1 MTSPVNNKHPLGAVL
16 CMALLTL
23 ASGTALAQRA
33 LTNTNSG
40 GDPPPPTRIVNTLTQ
55 CDVNNTRRLNTG
67 AADACL
73 GQVQRAENTADVQG
87 LAATYSA
94 GLAYTLSMSLAVP
107 DRQSVG
113 GPSVSSGGLLAATGL
128 GTGSLFIKFQRQEV
142 GSYVFAFS
150 GTYDD
155 AATGNAFEQWS
166 GYYLYDFVQS
176 TVDVLSGM
184 PFQPFQSSSFIT
196 FPVFGGDP
204 VFNPR
209 HDYTRG
215 LVVNQVSVYQLD
227 RTPSSGTGQVAEP
240 ATWLLSG
247 LALLALGLASQ
258 RRKLKV

>member
-1 MTSPVNNKHPLGAVL
+1 MTSTLNNRHPLGAVV

-67 AADACL
+67 KADACL
-73 GQVQRAENTADVQG
+73 GQVQRAENTADVQA

-94 GLAYTLSMSLAVP
+94 GLAYMLSMSLTAP

-113 GPSVSSGGLLAATGL
+113 GPTVSSGGLLAAGGL
-128 GTGSLFIKFQRQEV
+128 GTGGLFMTFQRQEV

-150 GTYDD
+150 GTYNDV
-155 AATGNAFEQWS
+155 ATGNAFEQWS
-166 GYYLYDFVQS
+166 GYYLYDFVETT
-176 TVDVLSGM
+176 TVAGM
-184 PFQPFQSSSFIT
+184 PFSPFEVSYFIT
-196 FPVFGGDP
+196 FPVLGGDP

-215 LVVNQVSVYQLD
+215 LVVNQVSVYQLN
-227 RTPSSGTGQVAEP
+227 RTPNSGTGQVAEP
-240 ATWLLSG
+240 ATWVLSG
-247 LALLALGLASQ
+247 LALLALGLASK
-258 RRKLKV
+258 RRNLKV